1 MTGRYANW
9 QGHVIVCGLHSVGL
23 RIVEQLNL
31 SGVPA
36 VVVDDHPDP
45 TLARQLAGWGGPAHP
60 GQRPDRCDADR
71 GGAGRRDR
79 CDLRPGK

>member
-1 MTGRYANW
+1 MTGRYADW

-45 TLARQLAGWGGPAHP
+45 TLARRGWPA
-60 GQRPDRCDADR
+60 RP
-71 GGAGRRDR
+71 
-79 CDLRPGK
+79 L